1 MLTVKN
7 KVQIKLLEFKKHI
20 AVILLGIFIF
30 PITFQSIHIVWHH
43 SHCISH
49 KAICHNAVDCH
60 DYTGTAFI
68 HSNSSNHCPICEYQ
82 FSINTLPDIPFFEAV
97 ISIIFVIYVILSV
110 TKPHQEIFA
119 VKTPRAPPIQSLL

>member
-1 MLTVKN
+1 VPFAKDKT
-7 KVQIKLLEFKKHI
+7 QIKLLELKKHI

-49 KAICHNAVDCH
+49 NATCHNVVDCH

-68 HSNSSNHCPICEYQ
+68 HSNSTNHCPICEYQ
-82 FSINTLPDIPFFEAV
+82 LSINTLPDIPFFEAV
-97 ISIIFVIYVILSV
+97 IPIICRVFKVLSV
-110 TKPHQEIFA
+110 TKPHQEVF
-119 VKTPRAPPIQSLL
+119 VLKSPRAPPAQPLS

>member
-7 KVQIKLLEFKKHI
+7 KVQIKLFELKKHI

-49 KAICHNAVDCH
+49 NATCHNAVDYH
-60 DYTGTAFI
+60 DYTGTAFH
-68 HSNSSNHCPICEYQ
+68 HSNSTDHCPICEYQ
-82 FSINTLPDIPFFEAV
+82 LSINTLPDIPFFEAV
-97 ISIIFVIYVILSV
+97 IPIICGTFKVLSV
-110 TKPHQEIFA
+110 TKPHQEVFA
-119 VKTPRAPPIQSLL
+119 LQSPRAPPAQFLS